1 MEGKEGWS
9 GSAFHGGGKWA
20 GKEKPLATMAK
31 ARAMHHSA
39 PDTVKV
45 ANAMK
50 KPLDPRPRPRGETY
64 QSCMEP
70 RAPSPNSM
78 EVEYYWNRTPVITP
92 KPKPAPPKLSDCVVK
107 RLPEEVPKVIGRP
120 LKKEEWKPPVPPK
133 TQPYVGVK
141 IPGAGEVARRAPLRP
156 LPYGPIAKPN
166 PFEDVGREAGEG

>member
-1 MEGKEGWS
+1 MPGYEGSSDKKRMVSINVGEVLPTAPLRPGAIAKQWLLRSKGPNPKRFILRECKEEMSSDQDPPITGKAGQPGSNYHGGDKWSGKER
-9 GSAFHGGGKWA
+9 
-20 GKEKPLATMAK
+20 PLATMAK

-92 KPKPAPPKLSDCVVK
+92 KPKPAPPKLSDLC
-107 RLPEEVPKVIGRP
+107 G
-120 LKKEEWKPPVPPK
+120 
-133 TQPYVGVK
+133 
-141 IPGAGEVARRAPLRP
+141 
-156 LPYGPIAKPN
+156 
-166 PFEDVGREAGEG
+166 